1 MRSLAVLP
9 FVLGAT
15 CCLPAHG
22 QFVEVYGTLSIPH
35 VSNLPTGS
43 TCNTNGVCTEQ
54 YRSLTVAGFG
64 GGVTVRLVPLG
75 LVDLGVDFRGSDK
88 PGTPGVQTGMVGFKV
103 TAKPPVLHI
112 RPYGQVSAGYFATS
126 TPNQS
131 VPAST
136 SNFSNKGAAYE
147 VLGGLDLPLLPILDV
162 RVVEIGGGQAFGLF
176 NGKTSGIFTV
186 NTGLVLHF

>member
-1 MRSLAVLP
+1 MRYPTLLLMLCGV
-9 FVLGAT
+9 V
-15 CCLPAHG
+15 CCLPAQA
-22 QFVEVYGTLSIPH
+22 QFAEVYGTLSIPH

-43 TCNTNGVCTEQ
+43 ICNLEGACVEQ
-54 YRSLTVAGFG
+54 DRSLTVAGFG
-64 GGVTVRLVPLG
+64 GGVTLRLVPLG
-75 LVDLGVDFRGSDK
+75 LVDLGLDLRGSDK

-147 VLGGLDLPLLPILDV
+147 VFGGLDLPLLPILDV

-176 NGKTSGIFTV
+176 NGKSSGIFTV

>member
-1 MRSLAVLP
+1 MRLLATLP
-9 FVLGAT
+9 LLLSAMF
-15 CCLPAHG
+15 CLPAHG

-43 TCNTNGVCTEQ
+43 ICNAQSACTEQ
-54 YRSLTVAGFG
+54 YRSLTAVGFG
-64 GGVTVRLVPLG
+64 GGVTLRLVPLG
-75 LVDLGVDFRGSDK
+75 LVDLGLDFRGSDK

-126 TPNQS
+126 TPNAGGTAGTA
-131 VPAST
+131 P
-136 SNFSNKGAAYE
+136 FSNKGAAYE

-162 RVVEIGGGQAFGLF
+162 RVVEVGGGQAFGLF
-176 NGKTSGIFTV
+176 NSKTSSIFTV